1 MAYDGGLDWLKRP
14 IAHRGLHDR
23 QSGIVE
29 NTASAVE
36 ASIAAG
42 YGMEL
47 DLRATRDHHPV
58 VFHDE
63 TLERLTEGEG
73 PVGGHD
79 IETLRRLPMRG
90 TTDRIL
96 ALPELLELVAGRAP
110 LILEVKSE
118 WNRESRYEAN
128 IAAAL
133 KGYPGPV
140 AVMSFDPLCVRRFR
154 TLAPG
159 LTRGLVAEWMSRR
172 TYQKQIGIWQ
182 RFAMRHLLTA
192 SIARPQ
198 FIAYDIRALPTTAT
212 RIARGLGLPLL
223 TWTVRTDAE
232 REKAEALTDAVI
244 FEEIRP

>member
-1 MAYDGGLDWLKRP
+1 MGYSGGLDWLKRP
-14 IAHRGLHDR
+14 IAHRGLHAR
-23 QSGIVE
+23 SAGIVE

-36 ASIAAG
+36 AAIAAG

-47 DLRATRDHHPV
+47 DLRPARDHVPV

-73 PVGGHD
+73 PIGDQTVQA
-79 IETLRRLPMRG
+79 LQRLPMRG
-90 TTDRIL
+90 TDDRIL
-96 ALPELLELVAGRAP
+96 ALPELLELVGGRAP

-118 WNRESRYEAN
+118 WNHGSRYEEN
-128 IAAAL
+128 IAESL

-140 AVMSFDPLCVRRFR
+140 AVMSFDPWCVRRFR

-159 LTRGLVAEWMSRR
+159 LPRGLVAEWMSRR
-172 TYQKQIGIWQ
+172 TYQKRIGIWQ

-223 TWTVRTDAE
+223 TWTVRTDAD
-232 REKAEALTDAVI
+232 RAKAEAHADAMI
-244 FEEIRP
+244 FEEIRV